1 MGQGRW
7 ESRVGGIGVGVGG
20 IGVGVGR
27 VGGKTVEM
35 IRCWRRSYRI
45 LPKLKH
51 AMQNNVRVRAKD
63 QKGERQK
70 E

>member
-1 MGQGRW
+1 MRVFGRGKGGGK
-7 ESRVGGIGVGVGG
+7 VGWGRIGW
-20 IGVGVGR
+20 
-27 VGGKTVEM
+27 GKTVEM

>member
-1 MGQGRW
+1 MG
-7 ESRVGGIGVGVGG
+7 GVGW
-20 IGVGVGR
+20 
-27 VGGKTVEM
+27 GKTVEM